1 MTTKQKPFWDTGM
14 AIEQQLFN
22 KGKYFINL
30 QHMPSGEQ
38 VYFKAFV
45 TQFEDQFSS
54 EWNTET
60 VFGRMDPI
68 RGFRATQRI
77 ISLGWDVVA
86 ADLAEAKANME
97 QSSKLLSMLYP
108 SYDATSAM
116 QPTVKGQSVLQDE
129 ANQKN
134 ALSSSPRKAAS
145 NNAGTIKSAPMF
157 KLRFNNLIQNSAT
170 PADTDNSVESG
181 LLGTIDGL
189 TYAPDL
195 EQGFFDPITDEAT
208 GAGGVLYPQT
218 IKFAFGF
225 YVTHDHP
232 LGWGN
237 DKKFRQQNYPRN
249 SGNNNGS
256 GEE

>member
-1 MTTKQKPFWDTGM
+1 MTSKPFWNKGTK
-14 AIEQQLFN
+14 IEQDMFN
-22 KGKYFINL
+22 RGRYFINL
-30 QHMPSGEQ
+30 QHMPSGEK
-38 VYFKAFV
+38 VYFKALV

-86 ADLAEAKANME
+86 ADLEEAKENMR

-108 SYDATSAM
+108 SYDATATM
-116 QPTVKGQSVLQDE
+116 QETVTGQSELQDQ
-129 ANQKN
+129 ANQAN
-134 ALSSSPRKAAS
+134 VLSANPRKGAS
-145 NNAGTIKSAPMF
+145 NNAGTIKSAPIF
-157 KLRFNNLIQNSAT
+157 KLRFNNLIQDAKSK
-170 PADTDNSVESG
+170 TDFNNSVENG

-208 GAGGVLYPQT
+208 GTGGILYPQT

-225 YVTHDHP
+225 YVAHDHP
-232 LGWGN
+232 LGWGT
-237 DKKFRQQNYPRN
+237 DKSFRTQNYPRPDDSSN
-249 SGNNNGS
+249 DGS
-256 GEE
+256 GGE